1 MGTVRPMEE
10 LRGAVVLKRLVP
22 RVFTPWTAMAVGIG
36 ILAVALPLYLLELG
50 ASFTATSIVL
60 GAAGLGALVAAVP
73 AGDAIARWGERPA
86 LIGALA
92 IIALGIALT
101 SLSEAPIVL
110 GALQLAV
117 GAAATAMRLA
127 NLTFITKT
135 VSPKVRG
142 RANSTLGGI
151 RRFGSFVGPLLAG
164 VLIDAFG
171 FATTFVISAAITA
184 AGLAPLFTTERLQL
198 EDNSTES
205 DDAGVTAERPKLR
218 EALRRHGAL
227 LLQAGSGPVLIM
239 TARRGRA
246 ILLPLVAAAL
256 DVSAT
261 TVGVI
266 VAIGTGADLL
276 LFPVAGWLM
285 DHFGRL
291 RAIGPAFMLM
301 AAGLVT
307 IAFVD
312 TAFGVI
318 VAGTLIGVGNGLSAG
333 TMMTLAGDVAPRE
346 ATSQFIAGFSA
357 MQEIGQLAGPLAVGI
372 IADAAGLGTA
382 AVVLAALLVLGVG
395 LIYTTVGETSHRQ
408 Q

>member
-1 MGTVRPMEE
+1 MRPMEE

-184 AGLAPLFTTERLQL
+184 AGLAPLLTTERLQL

-205 DDAGVTAERPKLR
+205 DDAGATAERPKLR

-382 AVVLAALLVLGVG
+382 AVVLAVLLVLGVG
-395 LIYTTVGETSHRQ
+395 LIYTRVGETSHRQ

>member
-184 AGLAPLFTTERLQL
+184 AGLAPLLTTERLQL

-205 DDAGVTAERPKLR
+205 DDAGATAERPKLR